1 MFGEKE
7 NYEFHIFGLRL
18 LIGEL
23 AFFSDAVRQ
32 ASVGHDINKTTRL
45 LKEAKIR
52 PLKTDLS
59 IYGKFDFERPH

>member
-1 MFGEKE
+1 
-7 NYEFHIFGLRL
+7 
-18 LIGEL
+18 
-23 AFFSDAVRQ
+23 
-32 ASVGHDINKTTRL
+32 VGHDINKTTRL